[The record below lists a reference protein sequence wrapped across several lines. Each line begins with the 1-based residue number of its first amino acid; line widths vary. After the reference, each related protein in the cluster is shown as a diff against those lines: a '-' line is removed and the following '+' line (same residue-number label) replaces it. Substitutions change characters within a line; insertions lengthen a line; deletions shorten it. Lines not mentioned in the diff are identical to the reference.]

1 MGENIDMP
9 EIDLKGMFAESM
21 KTCSCGQNS
30 NCLQW
35 AYVGGT
41 LVSPE
46 AAALFGGCLGS
57 GALL

>member
-1 MGENIDMP
+1 MP

-21 KTCSCGQNS
+21 KTRSCGQNS

-35 AYVGGT
+35 AYVRGT

>member
-21 KTCSCGQNS
+21 KTRSCGQNS

-46 AAALFGGCLGS
+46 ADV
-57 GALL
+57 